1 MNDNVLKK
9 EFSKKDVQR
18 ARNLVTGDTSARITE
33 GVGYTKQYEYHQEGD
48 IWEEN
53 GKKWTIKN
61 GLKQNITKLDKFKK
75 MGTLPLFCPECNNL
89 MKKELDKKVY
99 PAYQKCFD
107 CIIDYEAE
115 LQKQGKLEE
124 HFDNLRNNHI
134 DSAIAGYKSFMV
146 DQLAS
151 SNSNDHF
158 VTEAGDVEN
167 WKGGISK
174 EELEQQLQE
183 GLEFLENMKIK

>member
-18 ARNLVTGDTSARITE
+18 ARNLVTGNTSARTTE
-33 GVGYTKQYEYHQEGD
+33 GIGYTKKHEHYVEGD

-61 GLKQNITKLDKFKK
+61 GLKQNVTKMDKFKK
-75 MGTLPLFCPECNNL
+75 MGKLPLFCPKCNTL
-89 MKKELDKKVY
+89 MKKHLDKKVF

-107 CIIDYEAE
+107 CVVDEEHE
-115 LQKQGKLEE
+115 LQKQGKLKE
-124 HFDNLRNNHI
+124 HLKNLRNSHVDTTI
-134 DSAIAGYKSFMV
+134 KEYKEFMETT
-146 DQLAS
+146 LNK
-151 SNSNDHF
+151 SNNDF

-167 WKGGISK
+167 WRGGTSK
-174 EELEQQLQE
+174 QDLKQQLQE
-183 GLEFLENMKIK
+183 GLEYLENLKIK